1 MPWSGNPLQ
10 YSHQDNPMDQ
20 GVWQVTV
27 MGLQRVE
34 HDWTAEHAGTQD
46 AKSLWDCSKYCFKCH
61 PVSSHKSAFSE
72 QIQKTHTHTHTHTH
86 TQFLS
91 IHQNHLS
98 PRFTQS
104 RWNICFMRRI
114 FYKLPTKSGV
124 DHNLW
129 TKDWLLL
136 ANKLR
141 SFKVIFKN
149 CFQICWVL
157 IKAWECLVKLGHLY
171 SVLPHSPHMKNTY
184 ICPFSTVAYK
194 LHSNCSELPLV
205 FYSGLKSSAFS
216 PVFDNSR
223 CVRTAFQSS
232 SRREKSIAD
241 TIAFW
246 SPNHQK
252 RRHLPGFQQGCASH
266 RTFLTPLWEL
276 YFPATGKWSASS
288 LYT

>member
-1 MPWSGNPLQ
+1 
-10 YSHQDNPMDQ
+10 
-20 GVWQVTV
+20 
-27 MGLQRVE
+27 
-34 HDWTAEHAGTQD
+34 
-46 AKSLWDCSKYCFKCH
+46 
-61 PVSSHKSAFSE
+61 
-72 QIQKTHTHTHTHTH
+72 
-86 TQFLS
+86 
-91 IHQNHLS
+91 
-98 PRFTQS
+98 
-104 RWNICFMRRI
+104 MRRI